1 VHQTHPSHKLQ
12 NARILRQNLVTKMS
26 PQMLILLKSSPKI
39 CHFLAEYC
47 NFQKNIGFVAD
58 SMYVAFEHTLVAP
71 FFFPHID
78 WHVVTRMSQNQKM
91 L

>member
-1 VHQTHPSHKLQ
+1 MSRKMREFFENSCLRFVTTYLDIAQISHKYTS
-12 NARILRQNLVTKMS
+12 VFG
-26 PQMLILLKSSPKI
+26 PKQ
-39 CHFLAEYC
+39 HFL
-47 NFQKNIGFVAD
+47 KNILFIED

-78 WHVVTRMSQNQKM
+78 WHIVTRMPQNQKM